1 MARCEQCLTCDNW
14 DCGVCNVCYPLP
26 VINQD
31 GKCSS
36 YYELKKPVK
45 RKGKK
50 RKKNA
55 EE

>member
-1 MARCEQCLTCDNW
+1 MSRCEQCLTCDNW

-26 VINQD
+26 VITD

-36 YYELKKPVK
+36 YYELKESVK

-50 RKKNA
+50 RKKDA